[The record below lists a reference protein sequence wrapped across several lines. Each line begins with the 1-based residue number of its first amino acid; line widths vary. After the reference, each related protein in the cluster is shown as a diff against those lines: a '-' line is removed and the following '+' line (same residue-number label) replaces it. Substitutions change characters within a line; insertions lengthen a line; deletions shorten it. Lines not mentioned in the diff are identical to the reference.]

1 MYIWSSCLL
10 NDHTMIFLT
19 SVRECLLPPTS
30 VRQHQNKF
38 LDVASCH
45 GLNSV
50 LVYLLA
56 TVTNTWEN
64 QFKVIK
70 WYFGSLLQR
79 FLSKPIHCL
88 SDNHF
93 LSLRKQERQD
103 TSNPTFRHLFLP
115 PKFTSWSFQ
124 DIPQEKQT
132 NTQCVKLWR
141 IWQSSNNNNSPP
153 SGSSRCPHIHCVQ
166 KGFCSVMKSP
176 QTTKLRSGHLDECIL
191 VWLSLT
197 KEETVKRGCRYVH
210 GVMHYMKMRAK
221 LRTHSQATQ

>member
-88 SDNHF
+88 SDNHIRSSSS
-93 LSLRKQERQD
+93 LSVVEEAGEARHFKPHLQTPIPSTQVHLLKFPGQPTGKTNKHSVCEAVENMAKFKQ
-103 TSNPTFRHLFLP
+103 
-115 PKFTSWSFQ
+115 
-124 DIPQEKQT
+124 
-132 NTQCVKLWR
+132 
-141 IWQSSNNNNSPP
+141 
-153 SGSSRCPHIHCVQ
+153 
-166 KGFCSVMKSP
+166 
-176 QTTKLRSGHLDECIL
+176 
-191 VWLSLT
+191 
-197 KEETVKRGCRYVH
+197 
-210 GVMHYMKMRAK
+210 
-221 LRTHSQATQ
+221 